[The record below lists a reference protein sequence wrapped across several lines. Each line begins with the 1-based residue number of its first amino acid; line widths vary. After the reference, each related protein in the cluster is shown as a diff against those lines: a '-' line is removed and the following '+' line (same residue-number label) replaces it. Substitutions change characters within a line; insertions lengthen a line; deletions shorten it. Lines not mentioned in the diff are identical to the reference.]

1 MGKVNPFTVQLTAE
15 EEQFVSRLTDELSE
29 IWGHFFGDLLARTQ
43 RLLEKEHGHGEAA
56 KDRLL
61 QHLMMME
68 EAWEDGLLD
77 DPSPH
82 RFVVFVAT
90 NIYRNLGQICQI

>member
-43 RLLEKEHGHGEAA
+43 RLLEKEHGEAA

-82 RFVVFVAT
+82 RFVVFVT
-90 NIYRNLGQICQI
+90 VNLYRPLGRVCQI

>member
-1 MGKVNPFTVQLTAE
+1 MEKIDPFTVQLTAE
-15 EEQFVSRLTDELSE
+15 EEGFVSRLTDEISE

-43 RLLEKEHGHGEAA
+43 RLLEKEHGEAA

-61 QHLMMME
+61 QHLMVME

-82 RFVVFVAT
+82 RFVVFVT
-90 NIYRNLGQICQI
+90 VNLYRPLGRVCQT